1 MTQPDV
7 NIESEPRTSDGAGDI
22 VVGVDGSEESFT
34 ALQWALRE
42 ASLSGRAVNAVY
54 AWTHSW
60 DMGAQ
65 PDNPDAWEKASKAIT
80 EQLLDWVNEASAGIA
95 FDPDNL
101 KLTSVHASGTTGLLQ
116 IGADAQQIVVGRRS
130 LGRVTRWFVGSL
142 SSSLAESAKVPVT
155 VVRIAGNE
163 DKSVQDDIAHSL
175 APGMPIHHDDDELA
189 AAKGKRPVVVGV
201 DGSETSRHALRFA
214 IDFAA
219 LHHAPLQVMFC
230 WQLKD
235 LGEVPGYEN
244 AIASIG
250 AGQDHAQDI
259 VRRMIE
265 QADIPDLD
273 TLITYGEQAK
283 RIAVVAAAKG
293 LTTAS
298 RFASHLVVGSRG
310 LSGLDARFLGSVS
323 RQILNFAE
331 CTVTIVH

>member
-142 SSSLAESAKVPVT
+142 SSSLA
-155 VVRIAGNE
+155 
-163 DKSVQDDIAHSL
+163 
-175 APGMPIHHDDDELA
+175 PGMPIHHDDDELA

-265 QADIPDLD
+265 QADIPDGLQV
-273 TLITYGEQAK
+273 TGKAFHI
-283 RIAVVAAAKG
+283 AAAKG

>member
-60 DMGAQ
+60 DMRAQ

-219 LHHAPLQVMFC
+219 LDHVPLQVMFC

-265 QADIPDLD
+265 QADIPDGLQV
-273 TLITYGEQAK
+273 TGKAFHI
-283 RIAVVAAAKG
+283 AAAKG

>member
-101 KLTSVHASGTTGLLQ
+101 KLTSVHASGATGLLQ

-175 APGMPIHHDDDELA
+175 APGMPIHHDDELA

-214 IDFAA
+214 IDFAD

-235 LGEVPGYEN
+235 LGTVKGYEN
-244 AIASIG
+244 AVAPIAV
-250 AGQDHAQDI
+250 GQEHAERMLDELLDSVQVPAQDI
-259 VRRMIE
+259 PDDFRIE
-265 QADIPDLD
+265 SHAFHIS
-273 TLITYGEQAK
+273 
-283 RIAVVAAAKG
+283 AAKG
-293 LTTAS
+293 LIEAS
-298 RFASHLVVGSRG
+298 RYARHLVVGSRG

-323 RQILNFAE
+323 KQIINFAD
-331 CTVTIVH
+331 CTVTVVH

>member
-80 EQLLDWVNEASAGIA
+80 EQLLDWVNEASADIA

-101 KLTSVHASGTTGLLQ
+101 KLT
-116 IGADAQQIVVGRRS
+116 
-130 LGRVTRWFVGSL
+130 
-142 SSSLAESAKVPVT
+142 SAKVPVT

-189 AAKGKRPVVVGV
+189 AAKGKRPVVVGA

-265 QADIPDLD
+265 QADIPDGLQV
-273 TLITYGEQAK
+273 TGKAFHI
-283 RIAVVAAAKG
+283 AAAKG

>member
-1 MTQPDV
+1 M
-7 NIESEPRTSDGAGDI
+7 
-22 VVGVDGSEESFT
+22 
-34 ALQWALRE
+34 
-42 ASLSGRAVNAVY
+42 
-54 AWTHSW
+54 
-60 DMGAQ
+60 
-65 PDNPDAWEKASKAIT
+65 
-80 EQLLDWVNEASAGIA
+80 
-95 FDPDNL
+95 
-101 KLTSVHASGTTGLLQ
+101 
-116 IGADAQQIVVGRRS
+116 
-130 LGRVTRWFVGSL
+130 
-142 SSSLAESAKVPVT
+142 
-155 VVRIAGNE
+155 
-163 DKSVQDDIAHSL
+163 
-175 APGMPIHHDDDELA
+175 
-189 AAKGKRPVVVGV
+189 

>member
-1 MTQPDV
+1 MV
-7 NIESEPRTSDGAGDI
+7 
-22 VVGVDGSEESFT
+22 
-34 ALQWALRE
+34 
-42 ASLSGRAVNAVY
+42 
-54 AWTHSW
+54 
-60 DMGAQ
+60 
-65 PDNPDAWEKASKAIT
+65 
-80 EQLLDWVNEASAGIA
+80 
-95 FDPDNL
+95 
-101 KLTSVHASGTTGLLQ
+101 
-116 IGADAQQIVVGRRS
+116 
-130 LGRVTRWFVGSL
+130 
-142 SSSLAESAKVPVT
+142 
-155 VVRIAGNE
+155 AGNE

-265 QADIPDLD
+265 QADIPDGLQV
-273 TLITYGEQAK
+273 TGKAFHI
-283 RIAVVAAAKG
+283 AAAKG

>member
-7 NIESEPRTSDGAGDI
+7 NIESEPRTSDEPATSSL
-22 VVGVDGSEESFT
+22 GVDGSEESFT

-116 IGADAQQIVVGRRS
+116 IGANAQQIVVGRRS

-175 APGMPIHHDDDELA
+175 APGMPIHHDDELA

-235 LGEVPGYEN
+235 LARCP
-244 AIASIG
+244 AMRTRSPRSAP
-250 AGQDHAQDI
+250 
-259 VRRMIE
+259 VR
-265 QADIPDLD
+265 
-273 TLITYGEQAK
+273 IT
-283 RIAVVAAAKG
+283 RRTSSVA
-293 LTTAS
+293 
-298 RFASHLVVGSRG
+298 
-310 LSGLDARFLGSVS
+310 
-323 RQILNFAE
+323 
-331 CTVTIVH
+331 

>member
-175 APGMPIHHDDDELA
+175 APGMPIHHDDELA

-259 VRRMIE
+259 VRRMI
-265 QADIPDLD
+265 
-273 TLITYGEQAK
+273 
-283 RIAVVAAAKG
+283 
-293 LTTAS
+293 
-298 RFASHLVVGSRG
+298 
-310 LSGLDARFLGSVS
+310 
-323 RQILNFAE
+323 
-331 CTVTIVH
+331 